1 MSKKAKIILALVIG
15 FAAAMILMSVFIYFG
30 YSSAYSTD
38 AEQYTVK
45 ILGISIYE
53 LTRSGDKYIGSPVGP
68 NMGIICGICMA
79 VSFAAEEIIYKIRR
93 K

>member
-1 MSKKAKIILALVIG
+1 ML
-15 FAAAMILMSVFIYFG
+15 LMSVFIYFG

-38 AEQYTVK
+38 AEQYTVR
-45 ILGISIYE
+45 LFGISIYE
-53 LTRSGDKYIGSPVGP
+53 LTRSENKYIGSPIGP

-79 VSFAAEEIIYKIRR
+79 VSLAVEEVIHKMRH